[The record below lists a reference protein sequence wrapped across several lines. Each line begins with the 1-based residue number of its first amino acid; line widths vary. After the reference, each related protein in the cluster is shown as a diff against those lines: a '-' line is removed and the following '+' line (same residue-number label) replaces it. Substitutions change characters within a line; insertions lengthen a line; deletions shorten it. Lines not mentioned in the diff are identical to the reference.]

1 MAFFGNLVY
10 SFIIVII
17 CMTNFNYSLVNAFSI
32 FCVVQPV
39 IHVSIHFYCF
49 PLVLAPVSLSVI
61 YSLLKLIFD
70 HSLGGYSGL
79 MSWKLQ
85 M

>member
-1 MAFFGNLVY
+1 
-10 SFIIVII
+10 
-17 CMTNFNYSLVNAFSI
+17 MTNFNYSLVNAFSI

-49 PLVLAPVSLSVI
+49 PLVLTPVSLMSVK

-79 MSWKLQ
+79 TSWKLQ